1 MKTQRFFA
9 IIMLA
14 IVFSLVVMPIVS
26 PTEVYANTT
35 KTDVGD
41 VDVKINAT
49 TGKLEISNLGKKDA
63 SEAWGDLFVQYRG
76 FIVGLSGVGAITM
89 IALFI
94 IQFMKLGASA
104 GNPQA
109 RSQALAGVL
118 WTGLAATGLG
128 GVTIFVGVFYNLL

>member
-26 PTEVYANTT
+26 PTEVYASTE

-41 VDVKINAT
+41 VNISIGDD
-49 TGKLEISNLGKKDA
+49 GKLKVENLGKKN
-63 SEAWGDLFVQYRG
+63 SSQAWGDLFTQYRG

-94 IQFMKLGASA
+94 IQFIKLGASA

-128 GVTIFVGVFYNLL
+128 GVTIFVGFFYNAL

>member
-26 PTEVYANTT
+26 PTEVYASTK

-41 VDVKINAT
+41 VNISIGAD
-49 TGKLEISNLGKKDA
+49 GKLNIENLGKSDA
-63 SEAWGDLFVQYRG
+63 SQAWGDLFTQYRG

-94 IQFMKLGASA
+94 IQFIKLGASA

-128 GVTIFVGVFYNLL
+128 GVTIFVGFFYNAL